1 MPFVSQLRAA
11 QIAIAPGWQGFGA
24 TVDGLIARLAETGM
38 LTSETGSAA
47 GHAVRARE
55 AEASTAMLEI
65 GVGVP
70 HARIA
75 GLEAPVV
82 ALAVSPSGLYE
93 AAPTVP
99 IRIVALVLSPIAAI
113 EAHLR
118 TLADIATMLRSTELR
133 TLLLRAQDEPTAL
146 EVLRRFARGMP

>member
-24 TVDGLIARLAETGM
+24 TVDGLIDRLSEAG
-38 LTSETGSAA
+38 LLSSETGTAA
-47 GHAVRARE
+47 GRAVRARE

-75 GLEAPVV
+75 GLDTPVV
-82 ALAVSPSGLYE
+82 ALAVASTGLYE

-113 EAHLR
+113 EDHLR
-118 TLADIATMLRSTELR
+118 MLADIATMLRSSELR
-133 TLLLRAQDEPTAL
+133 TLLLRARDEATAL
-146 EVLRRFARGMP
+146 EALRHFTRGMP